1 MSTQKPVAHYRFP
14 LWVYILVMFIL
25 AASLALIGWEKYQ
38 QPSRIKAEKARQK
51 QQASAK
57 KQQASAKKQQAS
69 AKKKPTSAKKPS
81 KSVSPKS
88 KP

>member
-14 LWVYILVMFIL
+14 LWVYILVMFVL

-51 QQASAK
+51 QQAGAKKQQAGAK
-57 KQQASAKKQQAS
+57 KQQASAKK
-69 AKKKPTSAKKPS
+69 PS
-81 KSVSPKS
+81 KSVRPKS

>member
-14 LWVYILVMFIL
+14 LWVYILVMFVL

-38 QPSRIKAEKARQK
+38 QPSRIKAEEARKK
-51 QQASAK
+51 QQAIAKKQQAPAK
-57 KQQASAKKQQAS
+57 KQQASAKK
-69 AKKKPTSAKKPS
+69 PS
-81 KSVSPKS
+81 KSVRPKS

>member
-57 KQQASAKKQQAS
+57 KQQASAKK
-69 AKKKPTSAKKPS
+69 KPTSAKKPS